1 MFFIAL
7 FNKNKKNKN
16 KDKNVAKV
24 LTKPDE
30 KTISGT
36 LKPNIITGEI
46 ITPIVVKPTKQR
58 IEEKKR

>member
-1 MFFIAL
+1 
-7 FNKNKKNKN
+7 
-16 KDKNVAKV
+16 
-24 LTKPDE
+24 
-30 KTISGT
+30 